1 MYKEVLHVDK
11 EIKTTIRKM
20 GKKPELSFMEM
31 KTQIGNKH
39 VKRCLVIREMPIKTT
54 VK

>member
-20 GKKPELSFMEM
+20 GEKPELSFMEM

-39 VKRCLVIREMPIKTT
+39 VERCLVIREMSIEITMK
-54 VK
+54 